1 MIRLNE
7 GRRGGAGA
15 MLAALGLMA
24 IAPTTARA
32 QSVAKFYKGK
42 TISLYIG
49 FSPGGGY
56 DAYARLVARF
66 MGPHIPGKPTILSRN
81 MVGGGSRIAANFL
94 YNVAPKDGT
103 ALATVDQAI
112 PVQQAVRDPTVKF
125 DCNAFN
131 WIGNPVADNNV
142 VTTWYTTGVKTIADA
157 KKKSIAIGATGFN
170 TSSQYPEAMNHVL
183 GTKFKV
189 ILGYP
194 GANEI
199 NLAMEKGEV
208 GGRGS
213 NSWAS
218 WKATRPQWIKEHKL
232 NVLVQIGLTKAAD
245 LPNVPL
251 LMDLATKPI
260 DKTALKVLSAP
271 PTIGRPIIAPPGVPA
286 DRVKALRAA
295 FDATMKDPAFI
306 AEAKKEHLDLAPVSG
321 KHLQKIVG
329 EIVATPKN
337 VADHLSKII
346 AVRHGASIAN

>member
-1 MIRLNE
+1 MTYLK
-7 GRRGGAGA
+7 GRRHGSAALVAICLMGAGPVA
-15 MLAALGLMA
+15 
-24 IAPTTARA
+24 ARA
-32 QSVAKFYKGK
+32 ASIAQFYKGK
-42 TISLYIG
+42 TIALYIG

-66 MGPHIPGKPTILSRN
+66 MSAHIPGKPAIVARN

-94 YNVAPKDGT
+94 YNAAPKDGT
-103 ALATVDQAI
+103 ALGTFDQAI
-112 PVQQAVRDPTVKF
+112 AIQQAVRDPTVKF
-125 DCNAFN
+125 DCNSFN

-142 VTTWYTTGVKTIADA
+142 LTTWYTTGVKTIADA
-157 KKKSIAIGATGFN
+157 KKKSVAIGATGFN

-218 WKATRPQWIKEHKL
+218 WKATRPEWIKDHKL
-232 NVLVQIGLTKAAD
+232 NVLVQIGLKKAAD
-245 LPNVPL
+245 LPNAPL

-260 DKTALKVLSAP
+260 DKAALKVLSGP
-271 PTIGRPIIAPPGVPA
+271 PTIGRPIVAPPGVPA
-286 DRVKALRAA
+286 DRIKALRAA
-295 FDATMKDPAFI
+295 FDATMTDPAFI
-306 AEAKKEHLDLAPVSG
+306 AEAKKEHLDLAPISG
-321 KHLQKIVG
+321 EELQKIVG

-337 VADHLSKII
+337 VADHLSQII
-346 AVRHGASIAN
+346 AVKHGASLMNGQ